1 MSLGPLM
8 VDLAADCMSA
18 DEKEL
23 LQSPQVGG
31 VILFSRNFT
40 SVERLIQLIEEIH
53 EIRHPRLL
61 IAIDQEG
68 GRVQRLREGFTQ
80 LPAINLLGQI
90 YDTEPKRAA
99 ELATISGW
107 LMASELRSIGV
118 DFSFAPILD
127 LNYGV
132 SQVIGDRAFHK
143 DPEVVS
149 ILATRYIQ
157 GMRNAGMQ
165 AVGKHFP
172 GHGAVTADSHIEL
185 PTDTREFEDIATQDL
200 VPFKRLIDN
209 GLAGLM
215 SAHVVYE
222 KVEPEIATFS
232 KLWLQDVLRKQLE
245 FNGVIFSDDLSMKAA
260 HCYRQGHGHVE
271 GEGGNEGDEEYL
283 TRTQKALD
291 AGCDMALI
299 CNSSE
304 NACLVAEQLE
314 NYNNPASQI
323 RLTRMHG
330 GKNPIA
336 YKDLRN
342 TKEWQHAVSQVESYQ
357 DSPYGELSL

>member
-18 DEKEL
+18 EEKEM

-80 LPAINLLGQI
+80 LPAINLLGKI
-90 YDTEPKRAA
+90 YDSEPKRATK
-99 ELATISGW
+99 LATISGW
-107 LMASELRSIGV
+107 LMASELRSIGI

-132 SQVIGDRAFHK
+132 SQVIGDRSFHK
-143 DPEVVS
+143 DPEIVS

-157 GMRNAGMQ
+157 GMRSAGMQ

-185 PTDTREFEDIATQDL
+185 PTDTREFQDIATQDL

-222 KVEPEIATFS
+222 KVDPQIATFS

-260 HCYRQGHGHVE
+260 LCV
-271 GEGGNEGDEEYL
+271 GEGSDEYL
-283 TRTQKALD
+283 LRTQKALD

-330 GKNPIA
+330 GKNPIT

-357 DSPYGELSL
+357 DSPYGELTL

>member
-1 MSLGPLM
+1 M

-18 DEKEL
+18 EEKEL
-23 LQSPQVGG
+23 LLSPQVGG
-31 VILFSRNFT
+31 VILFSRNFS
-40 SVERLIQLIEEIH
+40 SVERLVKLIEAIH
-53 EIRHPRLL
+53 ELRHPRLL

-80 LPAINLLGQI
+80 LPAINLLGQM
-90 YDTEPKRAA
+90 YDSEPKRAA
-99 ELATISGW
+99 ELATVSGW
-107 LMASELRSIGV
+107 LMASELRSIGI

-149 ILATRYIQ
+149 LLAIRYVH

-185 PTDTREFEDIATQDL
+185 PTDIRKFQDIAMQDL

-222 KVEPEIATFS
+222 NIDPEIATFS

-260 HCYRQGHGHVE
+260 FCNGQGNDQGSGQSD
-271 GEGGNEGDEEYL
+271 GEGDSEVSDEYL
-283 TRTQKALD
+283 LRTNKALD
-291 AGCDMALI
+291 AGCDMVLI

-304 NACLVAEQLE
+304 NACLVAEQLGD
-314 NYNNPASQI
+314 YNNPASQM

-330 GKNPIA
+330 GKDPKT
-336 YKDLRN
+336 YQDLRN
-342 TKEWQHAVSQVESYQ
+342 SKEWQRAVSQVESYQ
-357 DSPYGELSL
+357 DSPYGELAL

>member
-8 VDLAADCMSA
+8 VDLAADCISA
-18 DEKEL
+18 EEREL

-90 YDTEPKRAA
+90 YDSEPKRANK
-99 ELATISGW
+99 LATASGW
-107 LMASELRSIGV
+107 LMASELRSIGI

-143 DPEVVS
+143 DPEIVS

-185 PTDTREFEDIATQDL
+185 PTDTREFEDIAMQDL

-222 KVEPEIATFS
+222 KVDPQIATFS

-245 FNGVIFSDDLSMKAA
+245 FNGAIFSDDLNMKAA
-260 HCYRQGHGHVE
+260 DCS
-271 GEGGNEGDEEYL
+271 DEYL
-283 TRTQKALD
+283 LRAQKALD

-314 NYNNPASQI
+314 DYNNPASQI

-330 GKNPIA
+330 R
-336 YKDLRN
+336 KDPLVYEALRN
-342 TKEWQHAVSQVESYQ
+342 SNEWQHAVSQIESYQ
-357 DSPYGELSL
+357 ESPYGELTL

>member
-8 VDLAADCMSA
+8 VDLATDCISEQEM
-18 DEKEL
+18 KL

-40 SVERLIQLIEEIH
+40 SVERLIALIDDIH
-53 EIRHPRLL
+53 ELRHPRLL

-80 LPAINLLGQI
+80 LPAINLLGKV
-90 YDTEPKRAA
+90 YDVDPKRAS
-99 ELATISGW
+99 ELATVSGW
-107 LMASELRSIGV
+107 LMASELRSVGI

-127 LNYGV
+127 LNFGV

-143 DPEVVS
+143 DPEIVAT
-149 ILATRYIQ
+149 LAGRYIQ

-185 PTDTREFEDIATQDL
+185 PTDKRAFQDIAMQDL
-200 VPFKRLIDN
+200 VPFKRMIDQ

-215 SAHVVYE
+215 SAHVIYE
-222 KVEPEIATFS
+222 KVDPIIATFS

-245 FNGVIFSDDLSMKAA
+245 FEGVIFSDDLSMKAA
-260 HCYRQGHGHVE
+260 DC
-271 GEGGNEGDEEYL
+271 NDEYL
-283 TRTQKALD
+283 LRTQKALD

-304 NACLVAEQLE
+304 NACLVAEQLGD
-314 NYNNPASQI
+314 YNNPASQI

-330 GKNPIA
+330 GKNPQA
-336 YKDLRN
+336 YEELRN
-342 TKEWQHAVSQVESYQ
+342 SSEWKQAVAQVESYQ
-357 DSPYGELSL
+357 DSPYGELTL

>member
-8 VDLAADCMSA
+8 VDLATDCMSA
-18 DEKEL
+18 KEKEL

-40 SVERLIQLIEEIH
+40 SVERLISLIEEVH
-53 EIRHPRLL
+53 QIRTPRLL

-80 LPAINLLGQI
+80 LPAINLLGKV
-90 YDTEPKRAA
+90 YDEDPKRAG
-99 ELATISGW
+99 ELATLSGW
-107 LMASELRSIGV
+107 LMASELRSIGI

-143 DPEVVS
+143 DPEIVS
-149 ILATRYIQ
+149 LLATRYIQ

-185 PTDTREFEDIATQDL
+185 PTDTREFQDIASQDL

-209 GLAGLM
+209 GLSALM

-222 KVEPEIATFS
+222 KVDADIATFS
-232 KLWLQDVLRKQLE
+232 KLWLEDVLRKQLE
-245 FNGVIFSDDLSMKAA
+245 FKGVIFSDDLSMKAA
-260 HCYRQGHGHVE
+260 LC
-271 GEGGNEGDEEYL
+271 GDNDTANEEYIIR
-283 TRTQKALD
+283 TRKALD

-299 CNSSE
+299 CNDSE
-304 NACLVAEQLE
+304 RACEVAEQLQG
-314 NYNNPASQI
+314 YNNPVSQI

-330 GKNPIA
+330 GKDPVR
-336 YKDLRN
+336 YEDLLN
-342 TKEWQHAVSQVESYQ
+342 SKQWQHAVSQVESYQ
-357 DSPYGELSL
+357 DSPYGELTL

>member
-8 VDLAADCMSA
+8 VDLCSDCISA
-18 DEKEL
+18 QEKEL
-23 LQSPQVGG
+23 LASPQVGG

-40 SVERLIQLIEEIH
+40 SVEQLIVVVKEIH

-80 LPAINLLGQI
+80 LPAVSLLGAI
-90 YDTEPKRAA
+90 YDSEPKRAS
-99 ELATISGW
+99 ELATVSGW
-107 LMASELRSIGV
+107 LMAAELRSIGI

-143 DPEVVS
+143 DPEIVAK
-149 ILATRYIQ
+149 LAASYVH

-172 GHGAVTADSHIEL
+172 GHGAVTADSHIDL
-185 PTDTREFEDIATQDL
+185 PTDDRDFQDIAMQDL
-200 VPFKRLIDN
+200 VPFQRMIN
-209 GLAGLM
+209 QGLAGLM
-215 SAHVVYE
+215 TAHVIYE
-222 KVEPEIATFS
+222 KVDAEIATFS
-232 KLWLQDVLRKQLE
+232 KLWIQDVLRKQME

-260 HCYRQGHGHVE
+260 HCNKDSSE
-271 GEGGNEGDEEYL
+271 DYL
-283 TRTQKALD
+283 LRTQKALT

-314 NYNNPASQI
+314 DYNNPVSQI

-330 GKNPIA
+330 GKEPQSYQELKNS
-336 YKDLRN
+336 KQ
-342 TKEWQHAVSQVESYQ
+342 WQQAVTQVESYQ
-357 DSPYGELSL
+357 DSPYGELAL

>member
-1 MSLGPLM
+1 MSR
-8 VDLAADCMSA
+8 
-18 DEKEL
+18 
-23 LQSPQVGG
+23 

-40 SVERLIQLIEEIH
+40 SLNRLIELIEEIH

-80 LPAINLLGQI
+80 LPAVSLLGQM
-90 YDTEPKRAA
+90 YDSEPKRAC
-99 ELATISGW
+99 ELATVSGW
-107 LMASELRSIGV
+107 LMAAELRSIGI

-143 DPEVVS
+143 DPEIVTT
-149 ILATRYIQ
+149 LASRYVQ
-157 GMRNAGMQ
+157 GMRKAGMQ

-185 PTDTREFEDIATQDL
+185 PTDTREFDDIATQDL
-200 VPFKRLIDN
+200 VPFKRMIDN

-215 SAHVVYE
+215 SAHVIYE
-222 KVEPEIATFS
+222 KVDLEIATFS
-232 KLWLQDVLRKQLE
+232 KLWLQNVLRSQLE
-245 FNGVIFSDDLSMKAA
+245 FKGVIFSDDLSMKAA
-260 HCYRQGHGHVE
+260 HC
-271 GEGGNEGDEEYL
+271 DENNNEYL
-283 TRTQKALD
+283 SLTQKALD

-314 NYNNPASQI
+314 GYNNPASQV
-323 RLTRMHG
+323 RLVRMHG
-330 GKNPIA
+330 GKDP
-336 YKDLRN
+336 
-342 TKEWQHAVSQVESYQ
+342 
-357 DSPYGELSL
+357 LSCL

>member
-18 DEKEL
+18 EEKEL

-80 LPAINLLGQI
+80 LPAINLLGKI
-90 YDTEPKRAA
+90 YDSEPKRATK
-99 ELATISGW
+99 LATTSGW
-107 LMASELRSIGV
+107 LMASELRSIGI

-143 DPEVVS
+143 DPEIVS

-185 PTDTREFEDIATQDL
+185 PTDTREFQDIATQDL

-222 KVEPEIATFS
+222 KVDPQIATFS

-260 HCYRQGHGHVE
+260 LCD
-271 GEGGNEGDEEYL
+271 GEGSDEYL
-283 TRTQKALD
+283 LRTQKALD

-330 GKNPIA
+330 GKNPIT

-342 TKEWQHAVSQVESYQ
+342 TKEWQHAVSQIESYQ
-357 DSPYGELSL
+357 DSPYGELTL

>member
-8 VDLAADCMSA
+8 VDLCADTISA
-18 DEKEL
+18 KEKEL
-23 LQSPQVGG
+23 LHSPQVGG

-40 SVERLIQLIEEIH
+40 SLERLIELIEQIH

-68 GRVQRLREGFTQ
+68 GRVQRLRDGFTQ
-80 LPAINLLGQI
+80 LPAINLLGEI
-90 YDTEPKRAA
+90 HDSEPKRAG
-99 ELATISGW
+99 ELAANSGW
-107 LMASELRSIGV
+107 LMAAELRSIGI

-143 DPEVVS
+143 NPEVVAT
-149 ILATRYIQ
+149 LASRYIQ
-157 GMRNAGMQ
+157 GMRKAGMQ

-185 PTDTREFEDIATQDL
+185 PTDTRKFEDIAMNDL
-200 VPFKRLIDN
+200 LPFQRMIN
-209 GLAGLM
+209 QGLAGLM

-222 KVEPEIATFS
+222 KVDPEIATFS
-232 KLWLQDVLRKQLE
+232 TLWLQDVLRKQME

-260 HCYRQGHGHVE
+260 NC
-271 GEGGNEGDEEYL
+271 GDQDNDEYFL
-283 TRTQKALD
+283 RTQKALN

-299 CNSSE
+299 CNSSD

-314 NYNNPASQI
+314 GYNNPASQI

-330 GKNPIA
+330 GKDPLA
-336 YKDLRN
+336 YQDLRAS
-342 TKEWQHAVSQVESYQ
+342 KEWSRAVSLVESYQ
-357 DSPYGELSL
+357 DSPYGELTL

>member
-18 DEKEL
+18 KEKEL

-80 LPAINLLGQI
+80 LPAINLLGKI
-90 YDTEPKRAA
+90 HDSEPKRATK
-99 ELATISGW
+99 LATISGW
-107 LMASELRSIGV
+107 LMASELRSIGI

-132 SQVIGDRAFHK
+132 SQVIGDRSFHK
-143 DPEVVS
+143 DPEIVS

-157 GMRNAGMQ
+157 GMRSAGMQ

-185 PTDTREFEDIATQDL
+185 PTDTREFQDIATQDL

-222 KVEPEIATFS
+222 KVDPQIATFS

-260 HCYRQGHGHVE
+260 LCV
-271 GEGGNEGDEEYL
+271 GESSDEYL
-283 TRTQKALD
+283 LRTQKALD

-330 GKNPIA
+330 GKNPIT

-357 DSPYGELSL
+357 DSPYGELTL

>member
-8 VDLAADCMSA
+8 VDLCADSISVK
-18 DEKEL
+18 EQEL
-23 LQSPQVGG
+23 LTSPQVGG

-40 SVERLIQLIEEIH
+40 SVEKLIALVEEIH

-68 GRVQRLREGFTQ
+68 GRVQRLRQGFTQ
-80 LPAINLLGQI
+80 LPAVNRLGEI
-90 YDTEPKRAA
+90 YNEDPQRAFQ
-99 ELATISGW
+99 LATTTGW
-107 LMASELRSIGV
+107 LMAAELRAIGI

-149 ILATRYIQ
+149 VLASKYIL

-172 GHGAVTADSHIEL
+172 GHGAVVADSHIEL
-185 PTDTREFEDIATQDL
+185 PTDDRSFQDIAMQDL
-200 VPFKRLIDN
+200 IPFQRMISQ

-215 SAHVVYE
+215 CAHVIYKNVDA
-222 KVEPEIATFS
+222 EIATFS

-245 FNGVIFSDDLSMKAA
+245 FKGVIFSDDLSMKAA
-260 HCYRQGHGHVE
+260 HC
-271 GEGGNEGDEEYL
+271 NEDNSEDYL
-283 TRTQKALD
+283 LRTEKALD

-304 NACLVAEQLE
+304 NACLVAEQLK
-314 NYNNPASQI
+314 NYNNPASQM

-330 GKNPIA
+330 GKNPVSYA
-336 YKDLRN
+336 NLLN
-342 TKEWQHAVSQVESYQ
+342 TKQWQDAVKEIESYQ
-357 DSPYGELSL
+357 DSPYGELTL

>member
-8 VDLAADCMSA
+8 VDLASDCISEE
-18 DEKEL
+18 EKIL

-31 VILFSRNFT
+31 VILFSRNFST
-40 SVERLIQLIEEIH
+40 IERLITLIEEIH
-53 EIRHPRLL
+53 DLRHPRLL

-80 LPAINLLGQI
+80 LPAINLLGKV
-90 YDTEPKRAA
+90 YDDEPKRAGQ
-99 ELATISGW
+99 LAMVSGW
-107 LMASELRSIGV
+107 LMASELRSIGI

-127 LNYGV
+127 LNFGV

-143 DPEVVS
+143 DPEIVAL
-149 ILATRYIQ
+149 LAGSYIH
-157 GMRNAGMQ
+157 GMRKAGMQ

-185 PTDTREFEDIATQDL
+185 PTDIREFEEIAMLDL
-200 VPFKRLIDN
+200 VPFKRMIDQ

-215 SAHVVYE
+215 SAHVIYE
-222 KVEPEIATFS
+222 KVDPNIATFS
-232 KLWLQDVLRKQLE
+232 KLWLQDVLRNQME
-245 FNGVIFSDDLSMKAA
+245 FKGVIFSDDLSMKAA
-260 HCYRQGHGHVE
+260 DC
-271 GEGGNEGDEEYL
+271 DDEYL
-283 TRTQKALD
+283 LRTQKALD

-314 NYNNPASQI
+314 DYNNPASQI

-330 GKNPIA
+330 GKNPKA
-336 YKDLRN
+336 YQDLRN
-342 TKEWQHAVSQVESYQ
+342 SNEWKQAVTQVESYQ
-357 DSPYGELSL
+357 ESPYGELTL

>member
-8 VDLAADCMSA
+8 VDLATDCISGQEM
-18 DEKEL
+18 KL

-40 SVERLIQLIEEIH
+40 SVERLIALIDDIH
-53 EIRHPRLL
+53 ELRHPRLL

-80 LPAINLLGQI
+80 LPAINLLGKV
-90 YDTEPKRAA
+90 YDVDPKRAS
-99 ELATISGW
+99 ELATVSGW
-107 LMASELRSIGV
+107 LMASELRSVGI

-127 LNYGV
+127 LNFGV

-143 DPEVVS
+143 DPEIVAT
-149 ILATRYIQ
+149 LAGRYIQ

-185 PTDTREFEDIATQDL
+185 PTDKRAFQDIAMQDL
-200 VPFKRLIDN
+200 VPFKRMIDQ

-215 SAHVVYE
+215 SAHVIYE
-222 KVEPEIATFS
+222 KVDPIIATFS

-245 FNGVIFSDDLSMKAA
+245 FEGVIFSDDLSMKAA
-260 HCYRQGHGHVE
+260 DC
-271 GEGGNEGDEEYL
+271 NDEYL
-283 TRTQKALD
+283 LRTQKALD

-304 NACLVAEQLE
+304 NACLVAEQLGD
-314 NYNNPASQI
+314 YNNPASQI

-330 GKNPIA
+330 GKNPQA
-336 YKDLRN
+336 YEELRN
-342 TKEWQHAVSQVESYQ
+342 SSEWKQAVAQVESYQ
-357 DSPYGELSL
+357 DSPYGELTL

>member
-8 VDLAADCMSA
+8 VDLCADTMSA
-18 DEKEL
+18 KEKEL
-23 LQSPQVGG
+23 LNSPQVGG

-40 SVERLIQLIEEIH
+40 SLERLVELIKEIH

-68 GRVQRLREGFTQ
+68 GRVQRLRDGFTQ

-90 YDTEPKRAA
+90 HDSDPKRAGD
-99 ELATISGW
+99 LAAVSGW
-107 LMASELRSIGV
+107 LMAAELRSIGI

-143 DPEVVS
+143 NPEIVAT
-149 ILATRYIQ
+149 LASRYIQ
-157 GMRNAGMQ
+157 GMRKAGMQ

-185 PTDTREFEDIATQDL
+185 PTDVRKFEDIAMQDL
-200 VPFKRLIDN
+200 IPFQRMIHQ

-222 KVEPEIATFS
+222 KVDPEIATFS
-232 KLWLQDVLRKQLE
+232 KLWLQDVLRKQME

-260 HCYRQGHGHVE
+260 HC
-271 GEGGNEGDEEYL
+271 NDGDSDEYL
-283 TRTQKALD
+283 LRTQKALD

-299 CNSSE
+299 CNSSD

-314 NYNNPASQI
+314 GYNNPASQI

-330 GKNPIA
+330 GKEPLV
-336 YKDLRN
+336 YQELRSS
-342 TKEWQHAVSQVESYQ
+342 KEWGHAVSLVESYQ
-357 DSPYGELSL
+357 DSPYGELAL

>member
-18 DEKEL
+18 KEKEL

-80 LPAINLLGQI
+80 LPAINLLGKI
-90 YDTEPKRAA
+90 YDSEPKRASK
-99 ELATISGW
+99 LATISGW
-107 LMASELRSIGV
+107 LMASELRSIGI

-132 SQVIGDRAFHK
+132 SQVIGDRSFHK
-143 DPEVVS
+143 DPEIVS

-157 GMRNAGMQ
+157 GMRSAGMQ

-185 PTDTREFEDIATQDL
+185 PTDTREFQDIATQDL

-222 KVEPEIATFS
+222 KVDPQIATFS

-260 HCYRQGHGHVE
+260 LCV
-271 GEGGNEGDEEYL
+271 GEGSDEYL
-283 TRTQKALD
+283 LRTQKALD

-330 GKNPIA
+330 GKNPIT

-342 TKEWQHAVSQVESYQ
+342 TKEWQHAVSQIESYQ
-357 DSPYGELSL
+357 DSPYGELTL

>member
-8 VDLAADCMSA
+8 VDLATDCMSVQ
-18 DEKEL
+18 EREL

-40 SVERLIQLIEEIH
+40 NVERLISLIDEIH
-53 EIRHPRLL
+53 ELRHPRLL

-80 LPAINLLGQI
+80 LPAINLLGQM
-90 YDTEPKRAA
+90 YDEDPKHA
-99 ELATISGW
+99 ETLATVSGW
-107 LMASELRSIGV
+107 LMASELRSIGI

-143 DPEVVS
+143 DPEAVS
-149 ILATRYIQ
+149 ILATKYIQ

-185 PTDTREFEDIATQDL
+185 PTDTRGFQEIATQDL
-200 VPFKRLIDN
+200 IPFKRLIDN
-209 GLAGLM
+209 GLAALM

-222 KVEPEIATFS
+222 KVDPEIATFS

-260 HCYRQGHGHVE
+260 ICDDVGS
-271 GEGGNEGDEEYL
+271 NEFL
-283 TRTQKALD
+283 IRTQKALD

-299 CNSSE
+299 CNDSE
-304 NACLVAEQLE
+304 KACEVVDQLE
-314 NYNNPASQI
+314 GYNNPASQI
-323 RLTRMHG
+323 RLARMHG
-330 GKNPIA
+330 GKDPKN
-336 YKDLRN
+336 YQDLRN
-342 TKEWQHAVSQVESYQ
+342 STAWQQAVSQVESYRE
-357 DSPYGELSL
+357 SPYGELAL

>member
-1 MSLGPLM
+1 M
-8 VDLAADCMSA
+8 VDLATDVMSA
-18 DEKEL
+18 KEKEL
-23 LQSPQVGG
+23 LQASQVGG

-40 SVERLIQLIEEIH
+40 SLERLIALIEEIH
-53 EIRHPRLL
+53 ELRHPRLL

-80 LPAINLLGQI
+80 LPAINLLGKI
-90 YDTEPKRAA
+90 YDDDPKHAG

-107 LMASELRSIGV
+107 LMASELRSIGI

-127 LNYGV
+127 LNFGV

-143 DPEVVS
+143 DPEIVS
-149 ILATRYIQ
+149 VLATRYMQ

-172 GHGAVTADSHIEL
+172 GHGAVTADSHIAL
-185 PTDTREFEDIATQDL
+185 PTDSRAFDEIASQDL

-209 GLAGLM
+209 GLAALM

-222 KVEPEIATFS
+222 KVDAEIATFS

-245 FNGVIFSDDLSMKAA
+245 FKGVIFSDDLSMKAA
-260 HCYRQGHGHVE
+260 DCS
-271 GEGGNEGDEEYL
+271 DDFL
-283 TRTQKALD
+283 TRTLKALQ

-299 CNSSE
+299 CNDSE
-304 NACLVAEQLE
+304 KACEVVEQLE

-330 GKNPIA
+330 GKDPIP
-336 YKDLRN
+336 YQVLRN
-342 TKEWQHAVSQVESYQ
+342 SNEWKQAVTHVESYQ
-357 DSPYGELSL
+357 DSPYGELAL

>member
-18 DEKEL
+18 EEKEL
-23 LQSPQVGG
+23 LQSPQIGG

-80 LPAINLLGQI
+80 LPAINLLGKI
-90 YDTEPKRAA
+90 YDSEPKRATK
-99 ELATISGW
+99 LATISGW
-107 LMASELRSIGV
+107 LMASELRSIGI

-143 DPEVVS
+143 DPEIVS
-149 ILATRYIQ
+149 ILATRYVQ
-157 GMRNAGMQ
+157 GMRSAGMQ

-185 PTDTREFEDIATQDL
+185 PTDTREFQDIATQDL

-222 KVEPEIATFS
+222 KVDSQIATFS
-232 KLWLQDVLRKQLE
+232 KLWLQDVLRKQLD
-245 FNGVIFSDDLSMKAA
+245 FKGVIFSDDLSMKAA
-260 HCYRQGHGHVE
+260 LCD
-271 GEGGNEGDEEYL
+271 GDGSVEYL
-283 TRTQKALD
+283 THTKKALD

-330 GKNPIA
+330 GKDPIK

-342 TKEWQHAVSQVESYQ
+342 TKEWQHAVSQIESYQ
-357 DSPYGELSL
+357 DSPYGELTL

>member
-8 VDLAADCMSA
+8 VDLATDCMSV

-40 SVERLIQLIEEIH
+40 SVEQLILLIEEIH
-53 EIRHPRLL
+53 QLRHPKLL

-90 YDTEPKRAA
+90 YDDDPKRAG

-107 LMASELRSIGV
+107 LMASELRSIGI

-127 LNYGV
+127 LNFSI

-143 DPEVVS
+143 DPEAVS

-185 PTDTREFEDIATQDL
+185 PTDKREFQDIATQDL
-200 VPFKRLIDN
+200 IPFKRLIDN
-209 GLAGLM
+209 GLAALM

-222 KVEPEIATFS
+222 KVDSDIATFS

-260 HCYRQGHGHVE
+260 DCEDSGS
-271 GEGGNEGDEEYL
+271 DDYL
-283 TRTQKALD
+283 LRTEKALS

-299 CNSSE
+299 CNNSE
-304 NACLVAEQLE
+304 KACGVVELLE
-314 NYNNPASQI
+314 NYNNPASQM

-330 GKNPIA
+330 GKDPIK
-336 YKDLRN
+336 YEQLLN

-357 DSPYGELSL
+357 DSPYGELTL

>member
-8 VDLAADCMSA
+8 VDLAADRMSA
-18 DEKEL
+18 KEKEL

-40 SVERLIQLIEEIH
+40 SVARLIELIEEIH
-53 EIRHPRLL
+53 DIRHPRLL

-80 LPAINLLGQI
+80 LPAINLLGKI
-90 YDTEPKRAA
+90 YDAEPKRACK
-99 ELATISGW
+99 LATVSGW
-107 LMASELRSIGV
+107 LMAAELRSIGI

-143 DPEVVS
+143 DPEIVS
-149 ILATRYIQ
+149 LLAIRYVQ

-185 PTDTREFEDIATQDL
+185 PTDTRVFQDIAMQDL

-215 SAHVVYE
+215 SAHVMYE
-222 KVEPEIATFS
+222 KVDPEIATFS
-232 KLWLQDVLRKQLE
+232 KLWLQDVLRTQLE
-245 FNGVIFSDDLSMKAA
+245 FKGVIFSDDLSMKAA
-260 HCYRQGHGHVE
+260 DCS
-271 GEGGNEGDEEYL
+271 NEYL
-283 TRTQKALD
+283 LGTQKALD

-304 NACLVAEQLE
+304 NACLVAEQLGD
-314 NYNNPASQI
+314 YNNPASQM

-330 GKNPIA
+330 GKDPKT
-336 YKDLRN
+336 YHDLRN
-342 TKEWQHAVSQVESYQ
+342 SREWQQAVSQVESYQ
-357 DSPYGELSL
+357 DSPYGELTL

>member
-8 VDLAADCMSA
+8 VDLAADYMSA
-18 DEKEL
+18 KEKEL
-23 LQSPQVGG
+23 LLSPQVGG
-31 VILFSRNFT
+31 VILFSRNFS
-40 SVERLIQLIEEIH
+40 SVERLIKLIEEIH
-53 EIRHPRLL
+53 ELRHPRLL

-90 YDTEPKRAA
+90 YDSEPKRAA
-99 ELATISGW
+99 ELATVSGW
-107 LMASELRSIGV
+107 LMASELRSIGI

-149 ILATRYIQ
+149 LLAIRYVQ

-185 PTDTREFEDIATQDL
+185 PTDIREFQDIAMQDL

-222 KVEPEIATFS
+222 NVDPEIATFS

-260 HCYRQGHGHVE
+260 LCDGQGD
-271 GEGGNEGDEEYL
+271 GEDNDEYL
-283 TRTQKALD
+283 LRTQKALD

-304 NACLVAEQLE
+304 NACLVAEQLGD
-314 NYNNPASQI
+314 YNNPASQM

-330 GKNPIA
+330 GKDPKS
-336 YKDLRN
+336 YQDLRSS
-342 TKEWQHAVSQVESYQ
+342 KEWKRAVSQVESYQ
-357 DSPYGELSL
+357 DSPYGELAL

>member
-8 VDLAADCMSA
+8 VDLCADRISA
-18 DEKEL
+18 KEIEL
-23 LQSPQVGG
+23 LNSPQVGG

-40 SVERLIQLIEEIH
+40 SLERLTQLIKEIH
-53 EIRHPRLL
+53 DIRHPRLL

-80 LPAINLLGQI
+80 LPAVNLLGQI
-90 YDTEPKRAA
+90 YDSEPKRAN
-99 ELATISGW
+99 ELAMVSGW
-107 LMASELRSIGV
+107 LMAAELRSIGI

-143 DPEVVS
+143 DPEIV
-149 ILATRYIQ
+149 ATIAARYIK

-172 GHGAVTADSHIEL
+172 GHGAVTADSHIAL
-185 PTDTREFEDIATQDL
+185 PTDTREFQDIAMQDL
-200 VPFKRLIDN
+200 IPFQRMIN
-209 GLAGLM
+209 QGIAGIM

-222 KVEPEIATFS
+222 KVDPEIATFS
-232 KLWLQDVLRKQLE
+232 KLWLQDVLRKQME
-245 FNGVIFSDDLSMKAA
+245 FKGVIFSDDLNMKAA
-260 HCYRQGHGHVE
+260 NCKDE
-271 GEGGNEGDEEYL
+271 GSDEYL
-283 TRTQKALD
+283 SRTQKALN

-299 CNSSE
+299 CNSSD

-314 NYNNPASQI
+314 GYNNPASQI

-330 GKNPIA
+330 H
-336 YKDLRN
+336 KDPLGYEELRN
-342 TKEWQHAVSQVESYQ
+342 SKEWHHAVSLVESYQ
-357 DSPYGELSL
+357 DSPYGELNL

>member
-8 VDLAADCMSA
+8 VDLATDCISGQEM
-18 DEKEL
+18 KL

-40 SVERLIQLIEEIH
+40 SVERLIALIDDIH
-53 EIRHPRLL
+53 ELRHPRLL

-80 LPAINLLGQI
+80 LPAINLLGKV
-90 YDTEPKRAA
+90 YDVDPKRAS
-99 ELATISGW
+99 ELATVSGW
-107 LMASELRSIGV
+107 LMASELRSVGI

-127 LNYGV
+127 LNFGV

-143 DPEVVS
+143 DPEIVAT
-149 ILATRYIQ
+149 LAGRYIQ

-185 PTDTREFEDIATQDL
+185 PTDKRAFQDIAMQDL
-200 VPFKRLIDN
+200 VPFKRMIDQ

-215 SAHVVYE
+215 SAHVIYE
-222 KVEPEIATFS
+222 KVDPIIATFS

-245 FNGVIFSDDLSMKAA
+245 FEGVIFSDDLSMKAA
-260 HCYRQGHGHVE
+260 DC
-271 GEGGNEGDEEYL
+271 NDEYL
-283 TRTQKALD
+283 LRTQKALD

-304 NACLVAEQLE
+304 NACLVAEQLGD
-314 NYNNPASQI
+314 YNNPASQI

-330 GKNPIA
+330 GKNPQA
-336 YKDLRN
+336 YEELRKSN
-342 TKEWQHAVSQVESYQ
+342 EWKQAVAQVESYQ
-357 DSPYGELSL
+357 DSPYGELTL

>member
-8 VDLAADCMSA
+8 VDLAADCMSV
-18 DEKEL
+18 DEREL
-23 LQSPQVGG
+23 LRSPQVGG

-90 YDTEPKRAA
+90 YDTEPKRAS
-99 ELATISGW
+99 ELATASGW
-107 LMASELRSIGV
+107 LMASELRSIGI

-143 DPEVVS
+143 NPEIVS
-149 ILATRYIQ
+149 ILATRYIH

-185 PTDTREFEDIATQDL
+185 PTDTREFQDIATQDL

-222 KVEPEIATFS
+222 KVDPQIATFS

-260 HCYRQGHGHVE
+260 LC
-271 GEGGNEGDEEYL
+271 EGDEYL

-330 GKNPIA
+330 GKNPIT

-342 TKEWQHAVSQVESYQ
+342 TKEWQHAVSQIESYQ
-357 DSPYGELSL
+357 DSPYGELTL

>member
-8 VDLAADCMSA
+8 VDLAADCISVE
-18 DEKEL
+18 EKEL
-23 LQSPQVGG
+23 LLSSQVGG
-31 VILFSRNFT
+31 VILFSRNFS
-40 SVERLIQLIEEIH
+40 SVERLILLIEEIH
-53 EIRHPRLL
+53 ELRHPRLL

-90 YDTEPKRAA
+90 YDSEPKRAA
-99 ELATISGW
+99 ELATVSGW
-107 LMASELRSIGV
+107 LMASELRSIGI

-149 ILATRYIQ
+149 LLAMRYVH

-185 PTDTREFEDIATQDL
+185 PTDIRKFQDIAMQDL
-200 VPFKRLIDN
+200 IPFKRLIDN

-215 SAHVVYE
+215 SAHVIYE
-222 KVEPEIATFS
+222 NVDPEIATFS
-232 KLWLQDVLRKQLE
+232 KLWLQDVLRKQME
-245 FNGVIFSDDLSMKAA
+245 FKGAIFSDDLSMKAA
-260 HCYRQGHGHVE
+260 LCHGKSDGRSDSE
-271 GEGGNEGDEEYL
+271 GRDEYL
-283 TRTQKALD
+283 LRTQKALD

-304 NACLVAEQLE
+304 NACFVAEQLE
-314 NYNNPASQI
+314 GYNNPASQI

-330 GKNPIA
+330 GKDPKT
-336 YKDLRN
+336 YQDLRN
-342 TKEWQHAVSQVESYQ
+342 SNEWKEAAALVESYQ
-357 DSPYGELSL
+357 DSPYGELTL

>member
-1 MSLGPLM
+1 M
-8 VDLAADCMSA
+8 
-18 DEKEL
+18 

-80 LPAINLLGQI
+80 LPAINLLGKI
-90 YDTEPKRAA
+90 YDSEPKRATK
-99 ELATISGW
+99 LATTSGW
-107 LMASELRSIGV
+107 LMASELRSIGI

-143 DPEVVS
+143 DPEIVS

-185 PTDTREFEDIATQDL
+185 PTDTREFQDIATQDL

-222 KVEPEIATFS
+222 KVDPQIATFS

-260 HCYRQGHGHVE
+260 LCD
-271 GEGGNEGDEEYL
+271 GEGSDEYL
-283 TRTQKALD
+283 LRTQKALD

-330 GKNPIA
+330 GKNPIT

-342 TKEWQHAVSQVESYQ
+342 TKEWQHAVSQIESYQ
-357 DSPYGELSL
+357 DSPYGELTL

>member
-8 VDLAADCMSA
+8 VDLASDCMS
-18 DEKEL
+18 EEERKL
-23 LQSPQVGG
+23 LQSPHVGG
-31 VILFSRNFT
+31 VILFSRNF
-40 SVERLIQLIEEIH
+40 SSIDRLITLIKEIH
-53 EIRHPRLL
+53 ELRHPRLL

-80 LPAINLLGQI
+80 LPAIHLLGKV
-90 YDTEPKRAA
+90 YDSDPKRAGD
-99 ELATISGW
+99 LASVSGW
-107 LMASELRSIGV
+107 LMASELRSIGI

-127 LNYGV
+127 LNFGV

-143 DPEVVS
+143 DPEIVAT
-149 ILATRYIQ
+149 LAGRYIQ
-157 GMRNAGMQ
+157 GMRRAGMQ

-185 PTDTREFEDIATQDL
+185 PTDSREFEEIATQDL
-200 VPFKRLIDN
+200 VPFKRMIDQ

-222 KVEPEIATFS
+222 KVDPIIATFS
-232 KLWLQDVLRKQLE
+232 NLWLQDVLRKQME

-260 HCYRQGHGHVE
+260 DC
-271 GEGGNEGDEEYL
+271 NEGYL
-283 TRTQKALD
+283 LRTQKALN

-330 GKNPIA
+330 GKE
-336 YKDLRN
+336 YKSYQELRSSN
-342 TKEWQHAVSQVESYQ
+342 EWKQAVIQVQSYQ
-357 DSPYGELSL
+357 DSPNSELAL

>member
-18 DEKEL
+18 EEKEL
-23 LQSPQVGG
+23 LHSPQVGG
-31 VILFSRNFT
+31 VILFSRNFGT
-40 SVERLIQLIEEIH
+40 VERLIKLIEEIH
-53 EIRHPRLL
+53 ELRHPRLL

-90 YDTEPKRAA
+90 YDSEPKRAL
-99 ELATISGW
+99 ELAMVSGW
-107 LMASELRSIGV
+107 LMASELRSIGI

-143 DPEVVS
+143 NPEIVS
-149 ILATRYIQ
+149 LLAIRYVQ

-185 PTDTREFEDIATQDL
+185 PTDMREFQDIATQDL
-200 VPFKRLIDN
+200 IPFKRLIDN

-215 SAHVVYE
+215 SAHVIYK
-222 KVEPEIATFS
+222 KVDLEIATFS
-232 KLWLQDVLRKQLE
+232 KLWLQDVLRKQME
-245 FNGVIFSDDLSMKAA
+245 FKGVIFSDDLSMKAA
-260 HCYRQGHGHVE
+260 HCHGQSD
-271 GEGGNEGDEEYL
+271 GEGSDEYL
-283 TRTQKALD
+283 LRTQKALD

-299 CNSSE
+299 CNSNE
-304 NACLVAEQLE
+304 NACLVAEQLQD
-314 NYNNPASQI
+314 YNNPASQI

-330 GKNPIA
+330 GKDPKV
-336 YKDLRN
+336 YQELRSSI
-342 TKEWQHAVSQVESYQ
+342 EWESAVSLVDSYQ